1 MSTATIDALKDN
13 CIIAGKLIT
22 GFADGDGI
30 LVGDNNPVMTT
41 TIGVKGEGYRSMH
54 AAVVSKVTLKL
65 NPNSEGAT
73 FLQDLFNKRET
84 GFPLIVTS
92 GNDLAVKKVSAPD
105 CAIAKAPD
113 LKYASKNYEALVFEI
128 EAIGLKRG

>member
-30 LVGDNNPVMTT
+30 LISDNDPIMTT
-41 TIGVKGEGYRSMH
+41 SIGVKGEGYRSMH
-54 AAVVSKVTLKL
+54 AAVISKITLKL

-73 FLQDLFNKRET
+73 YLQGLFNKRET
-84 GFPLIVTS
+84 GFPVIVTS
-92 GNDLAVKKVSAPD
+92 GNDLAIKKVSAPD
-105 CAIAKAPD
+105 CAITKAPD
-113 LKYASKNYEALVFEI
+113 LKYASKQYEALIFEI
-128 EAIGLKRG
+128 EAIGLKRS

>member
-1 MSTATIDALKDN
+1 MTSTTLDALKDN
-13 CIIAGKLIT
+13 CIVAGKLIT
-22 GFADGDGI
+22 GFADENGI
-30 LVGDNNPVMTT
+30 TVSDNDAVMTT

-54 AAVVSKVTLKL
+54 AAVTSKVVLRL

-84 GFPLIVTS
+84 GFQVLITS

-105 CAIAKAPD
+105 CAIVKAPD
-113 LKYASKNYEALVFEI
+113 LSYASKTYGALEFEI
-128 EAIGLKRG
+128 EAIGLKRY

>member
-13 CIIAGKLIT
+13 CIVNGKLIT

-30 LVGDNNPVMTT
+30 LVADNDPIMTT
-41 TIGVKGEGYRSMH
+41 SIGVKGEGYRSMH
-54 AAVVSKVTLKL
+54 GAVISKITLKL

-73 FLQDLFNKRET
+73 YLQGLFNNRET
-84 GFPLIVTS
+84 GFPIIVTS
-92 GNDLAVKKVSAPD
+92 GNDLAIKKVSAPD

-113 LKYASKNYEALVFEI
+113 LKFASKKCEALTFEI
-128 EAIGLKRG
+128 EAIGLKRY